1 MLVLNNVNVLFKS
14 ENQERFV
21 GTSYDHVLHNVSFEI
36 KPGQCLGILGESG
49 SGKSTIGRVLSGM
62 LKPQSGFVLFK
73 GQEVYG
79 SGLRTLTKTKGM
91 RDLKSCISVVFQ
103 DYTTSTNPRFKIKD
117 ILSEGLAV
125 ARKKDGSHSG
135 TETLEKTTTHEGL
148 MELVGLDC
156 DLLKR
161 YPHELSGG
169 QLQRVCIARALAC
182 QPQIILFDEAIS
194 SLDAHTQVQVM
205 DLLHVLKS
213 QLDLTYVFI
222 THDLSSITYLC
233 DEVIFLKDGHITESC
248 AVSEL
253 WKTTDEYAHQ
263 LLHSMIDIYE
273 VEKGDD
279 KLISKV
285 HCETV

>member
-1 MLVLNNVNVLFKS
+1 MLVLDNVNVLFKS

-21 GTSYDHVLHNVSFEI
+21 GTSYDHVLHDVSFAI

-62 LKPQSGFVLFK
+62 LKPQSGSVLFQ

-79 SGLRTLTKTKGM
+79 NGLRTLTQTKGM

-103 DYTTSTNPRFKIKD
+103 DYTTSANPRFKIKEV
-117 ILSEGLAV
+117 LSEGLAV
-125 ARKKDGSHSG
+125 ARRKNGSPSH
-135 TETLEKTTTHEGL
+135 TKTLEMTTTHEGL
-148 MELVGLDC
+148 MKLVGLDPQ
-156 DLLKR
+156 LLKR

-205 DLLHVLKS
+205 DLLQSLKD

-233 DEVIFLKDGHITESC
+233 DEVIFLKDGYITESC
-248 AVSEL
+248 AIDDL
-253 WKTTDEYAHQ
+253 WQTTDEYAHQ
-263 LLHSMIDIYE
+263 LLHSIIDIYE
-273 VEKGDD
+273 VQKGDD
-279 KLISKV
+279 K
-285 HCETV
+285 TVNEFAGKSL